1 MMREVLTDRPADEGF
16 EIGTSTGLER
26 VLKILSGARFPLT
39 GEKPLQAAIEAHMI
53 EIGLPFEREVTLGP
67 GDIVDFMVGTVA
79 VEVKIKGQRRAIF
92 RQCERYAGHG
102 SVSAILL
109 VTNVAMGFPPALKGK
124 PTAVLNLGRA
134 WL

>member
-1 MMREVLTDRPADEGF
+1 M
-16 EIGTSTGLER
+16 STHLYA
-26 VLKILSGARFPLT
+26 LYDCLAPARFPLS
-39 GEKPLQAAIEAHMI
+39 GEKPLQEAIEAHLI
-53 EIGLPFEREVTLGP
+53 ESGLAFEREVTLGP

-79 VEVKIKGQRRAIF
+79 VEVKIKGQRRAIY
-92 RQCERYAGHG
+92 RQCERYAGHD

-109 VTNVAMGFPPALKGK
+109 VTNVAMGFPPSLKGK